1 MDERIHAIIRR
12 VKEFLE
18 RRYGPRL
25 KAVILYGSHARGTAT
40 KDSDVDLLAVVDDSL
55 DPWRVRRSL
64 DNLLF
69 EVLLETGELVSVIV
83 IPQSHYESSALPF
96 LMNVRREGVRV

>member
-1 MDERIHAIIRR
+1 
-12 VKEFLE
+12 
-18 RRYGPRL
+18 
-25 KAVILYGSHARGTAT
+25 
-40 KDSDVDLLAVVDDSL
+40 L

-64 DNLLF
+64 DDLLF